1 MFKKLILCIT
11 PVFLLAGCN
20 FSFGGSGSKGEP
32 TDTSTSVEGNGGG
45 GKTSTQNGGGTTQG
59 GVTNQGGGK
68 TQGGPAIITQGGSN
82 GGKTQGGAT
91 GGGHGGATAV
101 SKPTTVIDYQEIGDK
116 EVAAVVADFAKHE
129 EVVLRCGTMDFS
141 MSSIMTDQ
149 KTEEKLFVEFDLD
162 RDFAYLNE
170 NYGYATSLGSSNHKM
185 EGWLYVLNG
194 KMYTVSNVDN
204 SQKQY
209 STVDAQLVDFD
220 KLLMGEVEGYLGR
233 VPATISAEYISEIEA
248 GAKEVGLEV
257 SFNYGGAGNFKIE
270 FSGDVNDKER
280 GQYSTENIVEFQ
292 DYRLVYMKSSSKGNV
307 KVTNSGNSESHIEPL
322 DFHVEATLDYS
333 SVTPHYPDLSGYKEY
348 SASTTAISGTQAP
361 ISDVSVPTSYN
372 SKPSYS
378 STAKPSEPTASPT
391 SEEDKQVAQ
400 AKEMVAAINAHENG
414 DVRAARFHI
423 EGYESDGKTSSHN
436 DSIIEF
442 NIDQRF
448 IHTATHGDTDFE
460 SWVFMLDGKAYNV
473 TNYSPSDPEAEPVKT
488 YQVIEGE
495 GVESAFMNSLSLV
508 STNIAYYQNYQITAE
523 QIEQAVLEAKQ
534 AGLEL
539 SFSSKGEGHFLME
552 EEGSIK
558 ETGEYVKAVIEITDY
573 RLSFL
578 EVRERGYVTDSEGNR
593 VYHEQQLKVEI
604 SYGSFK
610 AVYPSLVGY
619 EQI

>member
-20 FSFGGSGSKGEP
+20 FSFGGSGSEGEP
-32 TDTSTSVEGNGGG
+32 TDTSTSVEGNEGG
-45 GKTSTQNGGGTTQG
+45 GKTGTQNGGGTTQG

-68 TQGGPAIITQGGSN
+68 TQGGPVIITQGGSN
-82 GGKTQGGAT
+82 GGVSQGGAT
-91 GGGHGGATAV
+91 GGGHGGATAI
-101 SKPTTVIDYQEIGDK
+101 SKPTTVINYQEIGSK
-116 EVAAVVADFAKHE
+116 EVAAVVADFAQHE

-209 STVDAQLVDFD
+209 SAVDAQLVDFD

-257 SFNYGGAGNFKIE
+257 SFNYGGPGNFKVE

-361 ISDVSVPTSYN
+361 ISDVSVPTSYD

-378 STAKPSEPTASPT
+378 STARPSEPTASPT

-400 AKEMVAAINAHENG
+400 AKEIVAAINAHKNDE
-414 DVRAARFHI
+414 VKTASFHI
-423 EGYESDGKTSSHN
+423 ESTTVSGDTRSHN
-436 DSIIEF
+436 DSIMEF
-442 NIDQRF
+442 DVERKYV
-448 IHTATHGDTDFE
+448 HTVTTGDSNFE
-460 SWVFMLDGKAYNV
+460 SWTYMLDNGKVYHV
-473 TNYSPSDPEAEPVKT
+473 THYVPSEGEEVKVYSVYEDEEAESIFT
-488 YQVIEGE
+488 Q
-495 GVESAFMNSLSLV
+495 SLSSIYANV
-508 STNIAYYQNYQITAE
+508 ETYQNYQITDE
-523 QIEQAVLEAKQ
+523 QIEQSIADAKEV
-534 AGLEL
+534 GLEL
-539 SFSSKGEGHFLME
+539 SFSSNGDGHFLME

-558 ETGEYVKAVIEITDY
+558 EIGQYIRMVIEFTDY

-578 EVRERGYVTDSEGNR
+578 EVFNSGYVYNGSNS
-593 VYHEQQLKVEI
+593 VYQENQTKVEI
-604 SYGSFK
+604 SYGSIK
-610 AVYPSLVGY
+610 ASYPNLAEY
-619 EQI
+619 EER